1 MKKFHLMQVI
11 PPYRHKSFGCTELIE
26 TIKWGLEQLGYEV
39 SHAIN
44 SYYPDCR
51 NIIFV
56 AQVLPIEF
64 MKNFPDDTII
74 YNAEQMRGFTGDYI
88 RPEMHFYAQHFE
100 VWDYKAE
107 NLDSWASVE
116 NTRNIKVVPIGYA
129 PILTRLVKPAYQD
142 IDILIYGMTGE
153 NRLKAFDLLSAA
165 GFTTVFACG
174 LYGEARD
181 NLIERSKIVLNVTL
195 YQTCQ
200 QFEIV
205 RVSYLLANKKAV
217 VSVLD
222 ENTLVEDE
230 MKSCI
235 KFSTL
240 ETLVEDCRQLIDNDT
255 MRTELENLG
264 FEMFRR
270 HDIRDILKT
279 ALTD

>member
-1 MKKFHLMQVI
+1 MKKFHLMQVV
-11 PPYRHKSFGCTELIE
+11 PPHRHKLLGCNEMIE

-44 SYYPDCR
+44 SFYPDCR
-51 NIIFV
+51 NIIFG

-64 MKNFPDDTII
+64 IQQFPDDTII
-74 YNAEQMRGFTGDYI
+74 YNVEQMRGITGDYI
-88 RPEMHFYAQHFE
+88 RPEMHFYAQRFE

-107 NLDSWASVE
+107 NLNSWASVE
-116 NTRNIKVVPIGYA
+116 NTRNIKIVPIGYA
-129 PILTRLVKPAYQD
+129 PVLTRLVKPSYQD

-153 NRLKAFDLLSAA
+153 HRLRAFDLLSSA

-174 LYGEARD
+174 LYGDARD
-181 NLIERSKIVLNVTL
+181 NLILRSKIILNVTL
-195 YQTCQ
+195 YQLCQ

-217 VSVLD
+217 VSILD
-222 ENTLVEDE
+222 ENTIVEDE

-240 ETLVEDCRQLIDNDT
+240 ETLVDDCRQLIDNEA

-264 FEMFRR
+264 FETFRR
-270 HDIRDILKT
+270 HDIRDILRT
-279 ALTD
+279 ALSS